1 MKQLPIY
8 AKELLL
14 MGATTIG
21 TFTQGYYFVEERIR
35 VNHAK
40 ELLAFCQWIDK
51 NIGGA
56 ARGNID
62 MLFMAYKNPDNME
75 LAKAAQSLAE
85 QIRYIKSL

>member
-14 MGATTIG
+14 MGAITG
-21 TFTQGYYFVEERIR
+21 TFTEGYHFVEERIQ

-62 MLFMAYKNPDNME
+62 MLFMAYKNPDNTE
-75 LAKAAQSLAE
+75 LAHRAAELAE
-85 QIRYIKSL
+85 QIRYIRSL